1 MRKAVSIIIPYYNR
15 ADYFAR
21 TLQSIVQQTYRPLE
35 ILLVDNLS
43 TDSSVEIA
51 KNFREQYQREDFN
64 IKLLS
69 CDKRGAPAARN
80 KGLFEAHGDYAY
92 FFDSDDEM
100 SDTFISEAITTAES
114 SGVDVVFA
122 VTKMI
127 MSDGRQI
134 VRKYVYSKKLRDQ
147 ILTGMLSTQAMFFRT
162 DFVKHIGGWAENLL
176 YWNDWELGIR
186 VLSADPKMVWLKK
199 HIYHSIFQHAES
211 ITGVSFSDSFL
222 KIMDAFRQAEIDI
235 SKAPLKVKKESSR
248 ALRMRESIIA
258 AHLFR
263 EGSPEQ
269 SRKCLQQ
276 AENISVTLL
285 IRFVARFLYLFTRFG
300 GRGGWRIARFFC

>member
-1 MRKAVSIIIPYYNR
+1 MKKAVSIIIPYYNR

-35 ILLVDNLS
+35 ILLVDNVS

-51 KNFREQYQREDFN
+51 KKFREQYQEEDFN
-64 IKLLS
+64 VRLLT
-69 CDKRGAPAARN
+69 CDKRGAAAARN
-80 KGLFEAHGDYAY
+80 KGLYEAHGDYTY

-100 SDTFISEAITTAES
+100 SDTFISEAIATAES
-114 SGVDVVFA
+114 GHFDVVFA

-127 MSDGRQI
+127 MADGRQI
-134 VRKYVYSKKLRDQ
+134 VRKYVYSKNLHDQ
-147 ILTGMLSTQAMFFRT
+147 ILTGMLSTQTMFFRT

-186 VLSADPKMVWLKK
+186 VLSACPKTVWLKK

-211 ITGVSFSDSFL
+211 ITGLSFSDSFL

-235 SKAPLKVKKESSR
+235 SKAPLKEKKGSFK
-248 ALRMRESIIA
+248 ALRMRENIIA

-263 EGSPEQ
+263 EGHPEQ

-276 AENISVTLL
+276 AENISVSIS
-285 IRFVARFLYLFTRFG
+285 IRFLAHFLYLFTRLG
-300 GRGGWRIARFFC
+300 GRGGWRIAHFFC